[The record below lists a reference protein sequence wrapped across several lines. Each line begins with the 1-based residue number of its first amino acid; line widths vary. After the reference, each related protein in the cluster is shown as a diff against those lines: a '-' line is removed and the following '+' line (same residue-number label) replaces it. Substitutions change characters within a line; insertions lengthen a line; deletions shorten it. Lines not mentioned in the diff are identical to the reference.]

1 MEIRPFYTVDGVK
14 IIPGMVIWV
23 FPTNGDEIEQRIASG
38 TCQSGMKVFYLNPLP
53 TDYVGCRINLV
64 FSTKEA
70 AEKAKC
76 ANAKDL

>member
-1 MEIRPFYTVDGVK
+1 
-14 IIPGMVIWV
+14 
-23 FPTNGDEIEQRIASG
+23 
-38 TCQSGMKVFYLNPLP
+38 MKVFYLNPLP

>member
-1 MEIRPFYTVDGVK
+1 MEQKPFYTVDGVK

-23 FPTNGDEIEQRIASG
+23 YPTNGDEIEQRIASG
-38 TCQSGMKVFYLNPLP
+38 VSQSGFKVFYLNPLP

-70 AEKAKC
+70 AEEAKC